1 MNAEKVFGKVQTSR
15 QMKSAQQLRKRGN
28 VLTLM
33 REGIRKKEGDGR
45 KGDKSFGLERVKQ
58 KWIYDR

>member
-45 KGDKSFGLERVKQ
+45 KGDKSFGLERVK
-58 KWIYDR
+58 